1 LGLTAAGLVK
11 VAFPFDAVTQAQ
23 LRKVRPRGIWRG
35 ARQGWEF
42 PLVAAQHLHGQ
53 FGSRFLVQDDLAQWL
68 RWFQQPLP
76 PMPCH
81 RDLVSQVDLGVV
93 LADGRIPLPHQRSGA
108 RWLLARRGAVLADE
122 MGLGKTLTSL
132 LAARAMVRC
141 ADVQVMVVAPVG
153 LHDHWRLEAAA
164 LDLPI
169 NLYSWARLPKELPE
183 AGTLLLVDEAHFGQ
197 SIWAKRTQALLRLAR
212 HPRLRAIWLL
222 TGTPMKNG
230 RPDQLYPL
238 LAAIDHPLARDQRAF
253 EQRFSQGHWQ
263 EQSGQ
268 RRWYARGAS
277 DLEELRRLTRPL
289 VLHRRKQSLLG
300 LPPKCRQEHPIF
312 LAEKESRG
320 FEHRLALVIEDYRD
334 RVQRGLVRSDA
345 ESLAVLTA
353 LRQIAAEFKLPAVE
367 TLVAELHRQGQAVVL
382 FSSFIEP
389 LLLLQQR
396 LGGELLT
403 GRQCPEQRQAVVNR
417 FQAGTS
423 SLLLAT
429 YAVGGLGFTLH
440 RARHVVLLERP
451 WTPGDLEQAEDRCHR
466 LGMDGGLTSHWF
478 QLGFA
483 DQLVDGLLASKAERI
498 EVLLGP
504 RLVGLRRQPLSV
516 MLRCCI
522 QESLRTVSS

>member
-1 LGLTAAGLVK
+1 
-11 VAFPFDAVTQAQ
+11 
-23 LRKVRPRGIWRG
+23 
-35 ARQGWEF
+35 
-42 PLVAAQHLHGQ
+42 
-53 FGSRFLVQDDLAQWL
+53 
-68 RWFQQPLP
+68 
-76 PMPCH
+76 M
-81 RDLVSQVDLGVV
+81 
-93 LADGRIPLPHQRSGA
+93 
-108 RWLLARRGAVLADE
+108 
-122 MGLGKTLTSL
+122 
-132 LAARAMVRC
+132 
-141 ADVQVMVVAPVG
+141 
-153 LHDHWRLEAAA
+153 
-164 LDLPI
+164 
-169 NLYSWARLPKELPE
+169 
-183 AGTLLLVDEAHFGQ
+183 
-197 SIWAKRTQALLRLAR
+197 
-212 HPRLRAIWLL
+212 
-222 TGTPMKNG
+222 
-230 RPDQLYPL
+230 
-238 LAAIDHPLARDQRAF
+238 
-253 EQRFSQGHWQ
+253 
-263 EQSGQ
+263 
-268 RRWYARGAS
+268 
-277 DLEELRRLTRPL
+277 
-289 VLHRRKQSLLG
+289 
-300 LPPKCRQEHPIF
+300 
-312 LAEKESRG
+312 
-320 FEHRLALVIEDYRD
+320 
-334 RVQRGLVRSDA
+334 
-345 ESLAVLTA
+345 
-353 LRQIAAEFKLPAVE
+353 E

-403 GRQCPEQRQAVVNR
+403 GRQSPDQRQAVVNR